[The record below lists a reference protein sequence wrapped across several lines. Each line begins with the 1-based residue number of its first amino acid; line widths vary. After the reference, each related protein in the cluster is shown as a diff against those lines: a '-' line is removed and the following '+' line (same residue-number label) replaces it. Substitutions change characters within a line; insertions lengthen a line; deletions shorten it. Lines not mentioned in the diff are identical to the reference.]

1 MLEFKTLTIDDKELF
16 ESYTKHKYDNSEAS
30 FANIFI
36 WREFYNTLYAVVGD
50 FLVIYNSSAIGEK
63 FCYVPFGDGDF
74 IGCVDKLREH
84 FHSKGEKLT
93 IVSAS
98 QEQAEIIRSHYS
110 DAVVNRNRDFEDYVY
125 LTENLITLSG
135 RKLRSKRNHLNNF
148 HDRYEYKYRE
158 LTKADFDECIEL
170 SRNSILKTRTE
181 DDVSYIYEMASIKSA
196 FEQFDRLELCGGVIE
211 IDGKIVAFTVGEL
224 LNDEN
229 ALIHIEKADTDYDGI
244 YAAINNEFAKNRWK
258 DITYINREEDM
269 GLEGLRTAKQSY
281 RPHHMVEKYLCV
293 I

>member
-30 FANIFI
+30 FANVFI
-36 WREFYNTLYAVVGD
+36 WREFYNTLYTKTED
-50 FLVIYNSSAIGEK
+50 YIVIYNSSVTGEK
-63 FCYVPFGDGDF
+63 FCYVPFGEGDF
-74 IGCVDKLREH
+74 EKCVLSLKEH
-84 FHSKGEKLT
+84 FHEKGEKLR

-98 QEQAEIIRSHYS
+98 KEQSKIIKSCFPEAQVS
-110 DAVVNRNRDFEDYVY
+110 RNIDFDDYVY

-148 HDRYEYKYRE
+148 HDRYEYKYRT
-158 LTKADFDECIEL
+158 LTKDDFEKCLDL
-170 SRNSILKTRTE
+170 SRLSILKTRSE
-181 DDVSYIYEMASIKSA
+181 DDISYIYEMKSIESA
-196 FEQFDRLELCGGVIE
+196 FEYFDRLELCGGVIE
-211 IDGKIVAFTVGEL
+211 IDGKIAAFTVGEL
-224 LNDEN
+224 LNKEN